1 MEHAAASV
9 AERTADLL
17 ASLSRAERQ
26 VGRVLLSDYP
36 SAGLSTVAGLAQ
48 QAHVSPPT
56 VLRFAQSL
64 GFSGFAEMQKLLR
77 DELTASSSGPL
88 RRLARRAE
96 SGSTREVLLRHAA
109 DQSAVALDSLGRVP
123 EHSYEATVALLTDPA
138 KRVVTVGGRFS
149 QLLARHLG
157 MHLKQLRPGV
167 RMIDDPYG
175 GDLGTLIDLGQRD
188 VVVLFD
194 FHRYQ
199 SSALELAGIA
209 RRRGAHLVL
218 VTDGFD
224 CPATPMADIVLNV
237 SSTTVQVFQSMTAA
251 FMLTEQLVHLVVE
264 RLGEPAATR
273 LALWDRHRAQEVL
286 P

>member
-1 MEHAAASV
+1 M
-9 AERTADLL
+9 
-17 ASLSRAERQ
+17 
-26 VGRVLLSDYP
+26 LLSDYP
-36 SAGLSTVAGLAQ
+36 SAGLSTIAGLAQ
-48 QAHVSPPT
+48 QAHVSPAT

-64 GFSGFAEMQKLLR
+64 GFSGFAEMQKVLR
-77 DELTASSSGPL
+77 DELSVRSSGPL
-88 RRLARRAE
+88 MRLVHTAGSE
-96 SGSTREVLLRHAA
+96 SGAGSAREVLLRHAA
-109 DQSAVALDSLGRVP
+109 DQSALALDSLGRVP
-123 EHSYEATVALLTDPA
+123 EHSYDAAVALLSDPA

-149 QLLARHLG
+149 RLLAHHLG
-157 MHLKQLRPGV
+157 MHLEQLRPGV

-175 GDLGTLIDLGQRD
+175 GDLGTLIDLGHRD

-209 RRRGAHLVL
+209 KRRGAHLVL
-218 VTDGFD
+218 ITDGFE
-224 CPATPMADIVLNV
+224 CPVTPMADIVLNV
-237 SSTTVQVFQSMTAA
+237 TSTTEQAFQSMTAA

-273 LALWDRHRAQEVL
+273 LALWDRYRDQEVL